1 MQFNKYTHTHTHTH
15 THVPYA
21 SNLYA
26 REPLKLLFAL
36 DGGGLEVVES
46 ARGVQQGCNL
56 GPLCYSAGS
65 LKILKEFK
73 ANPPMPGARAV
84 SFIDDITVILPPEF
98 SLDIAAIGKV
108 TEWLQERLGVEGI
121 SLNRRKSQALLAD
134 GVGPEQLTEEQREA
148 MDTTGLTVVRQ
159 GMRVVGV
166 PVGTEQF
173 QRDFLQE
180 AVNGEPAELVRAL
193 VPMEDAQASFQI
205 LRLSATSRLSHLL
218 RTVPPS
224 ITCQAAANYDALVE
238 WALASIIAG
247 DGAAAAGL
255 PTPEEVAH
263 DPTVCQNQTY
273 LGHDALRQAHLPIR
287 EGGLG
292 LTSSSSIKGA
302 AYIGC
307 HALVLGRV
315 VAASARGNLPSLL
328 ERPPER
334 PMASALLEELKI
346 VATEAKRSQIEDAVG
361 SSWAALAAEEDPQG
375 RGIGTLL
382 VEAGAGGGGGRGG
395 GERGGGERG
404 GCGGGGGGQ
413 REQWEGLMATQS
425 DREIELSQTNRG
437 VGGVC
442 VGVVPRVQSKL
453 SRALHANRGKKL
465 LQDLQ
470 TQESAATKRAMVR
483 FRGAREKGAM
493 AFVGCLGFSQE
504 DTMEGP
510 LWRETLGRSLGSHDA
525 TERVGG
531 MCHGNGAGR
540 KPPASTYILLKDG
553 MELSHSQSGAPP
565 GTGSIRS
572 CE

>member
-1 MQFNKYTHTHTHTH
+1 
-15 THVPYA
+15 
-21 SNLYA
+21 
-26 REPLKLLFAL
+26 
-36 DGGGLEVVES
+36 
-46 ARGVQQGCNL
+46 
-56 GPLCYSAGS
+56 
-65 LKILKEFK
+65 
-73 ANPPMPGARAV
+73 
-84 SFIDDITVILPPEF
+84 
-98 SLDIAAIGKV
+98 
-108 TEWLQERLGVEGI
+108 
-121 SLNRRKSQALLAD
+121 
-134 GVGPEQLTEEQREA
+134 
-148 MDTTGLTVVRQ
+148 
-159 GMRVVGV
+159 MRVVGV

-193 VPMEDAQASFQI
+193 VSMEDAQASFQI

-224 ITCQAAANYDALVE
+224 TCQAAANYDTLVE

-328 ERPPER
+328 ERLPER

-382 VEAGAGGGGGRGG
+382 VEAGAGGGGGGRGA
-395 GERGGGERG
+395 
-404 GCGGGGGGQ
+404 GGGGGG
-413 REQWEGLMATQS
+413 
-425 DREIELSQTNRG
+425 
-437 VGGVC
+437 V
-442 VGVVPRVQSKL
+442 
-453 SRALHANRGKKL
+453 
-465 LQDLQ
+465 
-470 TQESAATKRAMVR
+470 
-483 FRGAREKGAM
+483 
-493 AFVGCLGFSQE
+493 
-504 DTMEGP
+504 
-510 LWRETLGRSLGSHDA
+510 
-525 TERVGG
+525 
-531 MCHGNGAGR
+531 GAGVLDSENNGR
-540 KPPASTYILLKDG
+540 IRWQPSLIG
-553 MELSHSQSGAPP
+553 RLS
-565 GTGSIRS
+565 
-572 CE
+572 